1 MKIPDNTKILSA
13 DLKVTD
19 LKDSLNFYSH
29 LMGFKIISQNET
41 SAMLSA
47 NGSLP
52 YILQLHED
60 KNAIHKLLGSTGLF
74 HIAIRLPGRK
84 ELARVFLRLFDNKV
98 KFQGFSDHLVSEA
111 IYLEDPDEN
120 GIELYA
126 DRPREEWQYN
136 MGQVEMSTLPLNLNV
151 LTNEIDDR
159 DVWNGIHPDTD
170 IGHIHL
176 SVSDIK
182 KAQDFYSILL
192 GLNVTNS
199 TYPGA
204 MFFSAGGYHHHIGT
218 NIWSSKNGTPA
229 INKNAVGLL
238 NYAIRI
244 PDEDYIKDIQ
254 SRAKEYEMLIEP
266 FNGKYLVIKDMD
278 KNKITV
284 VL

>member
-1 MKIPDNTKILSA
+1 MKIPDNVKIQSV
-13 DLKVTD
+13 DLKV
-19 LKDSLNFYSH
+19 KDINTSLNYYSH
-29 LMGFKIISQNET
+29 LMGFKIVSQNET

-47 NGSLP
+47 NGNLP
-52 YILQLHED
+52 YSLQLHED
-60 KNAIHKLLGSTGLF
+60 KNAIHKPYGSTGLF
-74 HIAIRLPGRK
+74 HIAIRLPNRK
-84 ELARVFLRLFDNKV
+84 ELARVFLRMFENKV

-120 GIELYA
+120 GIELYV
-126 DRPREEWQYN
+126 DRPREEWQYK
-136 MGQVEMSTLPLNLNV
+136 MGQVEMATLPLNLNV
-151 LTNEIDDR
+151 LTNELDDR
-159 DVWNGIHPDTD
+159 NVWNGIHPETE

-176 SVSDIK
+176 SVSDIR

-204 MFFSAGGYHHHIGT
+204 MFFSAGGYHHHVGA

-238 NYAIRI
+238 NYTIRV
-244 PDEDYIKDIQ
+244 PDEEYIKVIQ
-254 SRAKEYEMLIEP
+254 SRSEESELLIEP
-266 FNGKYLVIKDMD
+266 FNGKYLVIQDMD

-284 VL
+284 IL